1 VKGDALKRTFD
12 CVAALCGLALL
23 WPLLMVVAL
32 AVWLEDRRS
41 PWFRGVRVGR
51 GGQTFRMLK
60 FRTMIPD
67 AWKSGVSSTGA
78 GDRRITRVGH
88 VLRRVKLDELPQL
101 WNVLLGDM
109 SLVGPRPQVETDA
122 ALYTAEEQRLFQ
134 ARPGITDLASVVFAD
149 EGHILAGAADP
160 DLHYNQ
166 TIRPWKSQLGLL
178 YIQHQ
183 SLAADLKILG
193 LTFLAA
199 ISRERALAGVERI
212 LISWDADP
220 LLRRM
225 AVRQEPL
232 LAWPPPGAQAIVAE
246 YPIPVHADVPAS
258 RIHGVRLEDLLGRPQ
273 ARWEQSGLEEHLAG
287 RVVLVTGAGGSIG
300 SELCRQIARHGPK
313 ALIGFDQAETAL
325 YQVEQELRE
334 RFPELDFHPAVG
346 SVQNRRR
353 LDELFQ
359 EEQPQSVYH
368 AAAYKH
374 VPLMEA
380 HLFEA
385 VENNVLG
392 TRNLARAASEHRADE
407 FVLVSSDK
415 AVHPVGVMGATKRV
429 AEMICQA
436 EPEGLTRFLAVRFG
450 NVMESSGSVI
460 PNFRRQ
466 IDAGGPV
473 TVTHPEMQRY
483 FMTIPEA
490 AELVLQ
496 SAAMGRGGEIFVLEM
511 GEPVRILDLARRM
524 IELSGLRPDIDIPI
538 VFSGTR
544 PGEKLH
550 EEVRAVEEH
559 TSTTPHNQIRVFAGP
574 APPRMMCRKLDELER
589 AASERDTAQAIAC
602 LQWMIPSYMPS
613 VVALRG
619 ARMRMNHA
627 VGA

>member
-1 VKGDALKRTFD
+1 LRGEALKRTFD
-12 CVAALCGLALL
+12 CVAALSGFIVL
-23 WPLLMVVAL
+23 WPLLIVIAL
-32 AVWLEDRRS
+32 AVWLEDQRS

-51 GGQTFRMLK
+51 GGRRFRMLK

-78 GDRRITRVGH
+78 GDRRITRAGR
-88 VLRRVKLDELPQL
+88 VLRRAKLDELPQL
-101 WNVLLGDM
+101 WNVLIGDM

-122 ALYTAEEQRLFQ
+122 ALYTADEHGLFE

-149 EGHILAGAADP
+149 ESQILAGAADP
-160 DLHYNQ
+160 DLSYNQ
-166 TIRPWKSQLGLL
+166 CIRPWKSRLGLL
-178 YIQHQ
+178 YRERQ
-183 SLAADLKILG
+183 SLAGDLRILG

-199 ISRERALAGVERI
+199 ISREHALRGVARM
-212 LISWDADP
+212 LNSWNADP

-225 AVRQEPL
+225 ALRQEPL
-232 LAWPPPGAQAIVAE
+232 IPWPPPGAEAIVAE
-246 YPIPVHADVPAS
+246 YPIAVHAAVPAS
-258 RIHGVRLEDLLGRPQ
+258 RIHEVRLEDLLGRSQ
-273 ARWEQSGLEEHLAG
+273 ARWEQNDLEEHLAG

-300 SELCRQIARHGPK
+300 SELCRQIARYGPK
-313 ALIGFDQAETAL
+313 ALVGFDQAETAL

-334 RFPELDFHPAVG
+334 HFPQLDFLPAVG
-346 SVQNRRR
+346 SIQNRRR

-359 EEQPQSVYH
+359 EQEPKSVYH

-385 VENNVLG
+385 VENNILG
-392 TRNLARAASEHRADE
+392 TRNLVRVASEHGADE

-436 EPEGLTRFLAVRFG
+436 QPEGRTRFLAVRFG

-466 IDAGGPV
+466 IEAGGPV

-524 IELSGLRPDIDIPI
+524 IALSGLRPDIDIPI
-538 VFSGTR
+538 VFSGVR
-544 PGEKLH
+544 PGEKLR
-550 EEVRAVEEH
+550 EEVRAVEEQ
-559 TSTTPHNQIRVFAGP
+559 TSATPHAQIRVFSGP
-574 APPRMMCRKLDELER
+574 APPRMMWRTLDELER
-589 AASERDTAQAIAC
+589 AASERDTGQAIAC
-602 LQWMIPSYMPS
+602 LQWMIPSYTPS
-613 VVALRG
+613 VVALGG
-619 ARMRMNHA
+619 AHRRMNQA